1 VIEINEL
8 AWDAVHAL
16 SQRPVLTTLSPNHQP
31 DAQGANAM
39 TDKHVEDGKG
49 RIKEAA
55 GSLTGNQRLK
65 NEGRADQARAKIKDA
80 LDNVV
85 DKVTGHNKK

>member
-1 VIEINEL
+1 
-8 AWDAVHAL
+8 
-16 SQRPVLTTLSPNHQP
+16 
-31 DAQGANAM
+31 M
-39 TDKHVEDGKG
+39 TNKHIDDGKG

-65 NEGRADQARAKIKDA
+65 DEGRADQARAKIKDT
-80 LDNVV
+80 LENVV